1 MPTIANMSKG
11 QLRMYLR
18 RFLREETVPGSI
30 IGYTKLNNNNQS
42 ADGNIDATTS
52 YATIS
57 ANHKISLVAPDTGNV
72 EINFRG
78 YYAGLGDGTSIN
90 PNLYLALSTA
100 ESFSSLG
107 NKYEKNAWEADE
119 DDNVIVDLTW
129 FLTGLTPFTQYTY
142 WIGHKAGANGDYKHM
157 YGGSNS
163 GEKPDCII
171 KAIALPRT
179 LKITTDI
186 S

>member
-42 ADGNIDATTS
+42 ADQTIPVTTS

-57 ANHKISLVAPDTGNV
+57 ANHKISFVAPDTGNV

-78 YYAGLGDGTSIN
+78 YYAGLDASDHN
-90 PNLYLALSTA
+90 NNLYLALSTA
-100 ESFSSLG
+100 ATFSSLG
-107 NKYEKNAWEADE
+107 NKYEKNVWEADE
-119 DDNVIVDLTW
+119 DDNIIVDLTW
-129 FLTGLTPFTQYTY
+129 FLTDLTPFTQYTY
-142 WIGHKAGANGDYKHM
+142 WIGHKAGASGDYSHM
-157 YGGSNS
+157 YGGFNS

-171 KAIALPRT
+171 KAIALPET
-179 LKITTDI
+179 TAMTTDI